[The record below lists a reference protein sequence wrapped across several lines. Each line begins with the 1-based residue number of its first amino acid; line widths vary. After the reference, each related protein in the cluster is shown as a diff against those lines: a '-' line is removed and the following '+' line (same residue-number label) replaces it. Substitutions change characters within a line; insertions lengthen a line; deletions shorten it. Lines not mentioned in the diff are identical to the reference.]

1 MSTYKKKKKTSDRQ
15 ANGSARCSGLLSFVD
30 LAGSERVVASQVQG
44 ERLREALP
52 GNAAGF
58 QQENGDKNGGKMASS
73 QAKA

>member
-1 MSTYKKKKKTSDRQ
+1 
-15 ANGSARCSGLLSFVD
+15 
-30 LAGSERVVASQVQG
+30 VASQVQG